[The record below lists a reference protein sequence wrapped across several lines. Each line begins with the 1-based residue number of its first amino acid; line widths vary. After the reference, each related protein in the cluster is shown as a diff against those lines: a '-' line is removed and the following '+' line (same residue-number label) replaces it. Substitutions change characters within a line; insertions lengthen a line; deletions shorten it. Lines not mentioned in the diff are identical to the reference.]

1 VKETQSSI
9 ESWRLATF
17 GTVSPQLIAA
27 RMNVEV
33 AELLLELARPNP
45 SVKKIEG
52 ECADVLIVL
61 YGICEAYGIELHN
74 AVDRKMAVN
83 RGRTWDVRDGVGQH
97 LRTSTICSVCRAP
110 QFTTR
115 SGVTCEN
122 GHGDAPP
129 LGFGQHVASK
139 EQP

>member
-1 VKETQSSI
+1 VKESQTSI
-9 ESWRLATF
+9 ESWRLTTF
-17 GTVSPQLIAA
+17 GTVSAQLIAA

-61 YGICEAYGIELHN
+61 YGICEAYGIEIHN

-97 LRTSTICSVCRAP
+97 V
-110 QFTTR
+110 
-115 SGVTCEN
+115 
-122 GHGDAPP
+122 
-129 LGFGQHVASK
+129 K
-139 EQP
+139 ETP

>member
-1 VKETQSSI
+1 MKETQSSI
-9 ESWRLATF
+9 EAWRLATF
-17 GTVSPQLIAA
+17 GTVSPSLIAA

-61 YGICEAYGIELHN
+61 YGICEAFGFDLHE
-74 AVDRKMAVN
+74 AVNIKMARN
-83 RGRTWDVRDGVGQH
+83 RQRTWDVRDGVGQH
-97 LRTSTICSVCRAP
+97 
-110 QFTTR
+110 
-115 SGVTCEN
+115 
-122 GHGDAPP
+122 
-129 LGFGQHVASK
+129 VADK